1 MAGSPVGLS
10 LRFLANRDTR
20 GRCRGCFRTRPCRSG
35 RYGRQCHPSLRDRVA
50 FRYPHYMS
58 TPQPSALG
66 TQQSALATRHSAL
79 AKDCSFNAL
88 FMSRTQSKTTR
99 PFTRGNKREK
109 EKITPRVNQRPHATA
124 KYNHFSNAKN
134 L

>member
-1 MAGSPVGLS
+1 PTPIP
-10 LRFLANRDTR
+10 FL
-20 GRCRGCFRTRPCRSG
+20 
-35 RYGRQCHPSLRDRVA
+35 RYGPQPPPSLRDRPP
-50 FRYPHYMS
+50 FPYPHYM
-58 TPQPSALG
+58 TPPHPPALG
-66 TQQSALATRHSAL
+66 TQHSALATRHSAL

-99 PFTRGNKREK
+99 PFTRGNDAKK
-109 EKITPRVNQRPHATA
+109 KNHPRVNQRPHATA